1 MMILVKAFLL
11 EILLPVSEV
20 GNSALLKF
28 HRAELEILVRKVRN
42 TDVET
47 FVG

>member
-11 EILLPVSEV
+11 EILLPPSEV

-28 HRAELEILVRKVRN
+28 HRVELEILVGKVRN